1 MNKRPVD
8 ILLDVISPDKTLV
21 HRMVSSVELPGSQ
34 GRFEVLKNHAP
45 LISSLV
51 KGNITYKSGNRQESL
66 PISSGFVEICDNH
79 VSASVEL

>member
-8 ILLDVISPDKTLV
+8 ILLDVISPDRTLV
-21 HRMVSSVELPGSQ
+21 HRMVSSVDLPGAQ
-34 GRFEVLKNHAP
+34 GRFEVLKNHGP

-51 KGNITYKSGNRQESL
+51 KGDITYTSGDRRESL

-79 VSASVEL
+79 VSASVEV